1 MILRQD
7 ETLADFI
14 ARTTEVMSPP
24 LVPELRLH
32 LATESIALWEQTEEA
47 LGELGLPPPFW
58 AFAWAGGQAL
68 ARYILDQPALV
79 SDKSVLDFAAGGGI
93 AGIGAAK
100 AGAGSVF
107 ATEIDDFAVASIH
120 RNAALNRVTITAANE
135 DLIGTD
141 RGWDVILAADVFY
154 ERPLSA
160 RVEHWLR
167 SLHARGALVL
177 IGDPG
182 RHFLPQDRLIEL
194 ASYSVPV
201 TRDLEDIE
209 IRNARVW
216 KFRD

>member
-1 MILRQD
+1 M
-7 ETLADFI
+7 
-14 ARTTEVMSPP
+14 
-24 LVPELRLH
+24 
-32 LATESIALWEQTEEA
+32 
-47 LGELGLPPPFW
+47 GLPPPFW

-68 ARYILDQPALV
+68 ARYILDQPDLV
-79 SDKSVLDFAAGGGI
+79 SGKSVLDFAAGGGI
-93 AGIGAAK
+93 AAIGAAK

-120 RNAALNRVTITAANE
+120 RNAALNRVAINAAN
-135 DLIGTD
+135 DDVIGTN

-154 ERPLSA
+154 ESALSK
-160 RVEHWLR
+160 RIEHWLH
-167 SLHARGALVL
+167 SLHTRGALVL

-201 TRDLEDIE
+201 TRDLEDRE